1 MRGKLGN
8 GVGTVAAVSAVM
20 LLTAGCAPQSSAKAD
35 IDPADGNW
43 YQVGVD
49 FTSAWGEVVAWDG
62 GPDLSGMDWDV
73 DCQPNEYYAVYAYGN
88 VNSAEEPYIAIR
100 IDTDGTV
107 QQLQATPSSTSYDN
121 FLWYSS
127 TEKSNMPSNVDP
139 GKVVFEGNGVRVSGQ
154 AFQYSDFDYATPL
167 NYEIRLTCDSQ
178 G

>member
-1 MRGKLGN
+1 MRGKFSTWM
-8 GVGTVAAVSAVM
+8 GTVAAASAVM

-49 FTSAWGEVVAWDG
+49 FTSAWGEIVTWDG
-62 GPDLSGMDWDV
+62 GPDLSGVDWDV

-88 VNSAEEPYIAIR
+88 TNTGEDPYIAIR
-100 IDTDGTV
+100 IDRDGAV
-107 QQLQATPSSTSYDN
+107 EQLQATGSTDSYDN
-121 FLWYSS
+121 FLWYSVS
-127 TEKSNMPSNVDP
+127 EKSRMPTQIDP
-139 GKVVFEGNGVRVSGQ
+139 GQVVFQGNSVRVSGQ